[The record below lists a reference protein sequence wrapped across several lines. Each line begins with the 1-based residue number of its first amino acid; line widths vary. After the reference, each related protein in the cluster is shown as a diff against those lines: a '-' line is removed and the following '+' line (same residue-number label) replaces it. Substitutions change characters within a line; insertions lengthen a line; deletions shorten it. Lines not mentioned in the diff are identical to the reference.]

1 MIVNGKEMNFKEG
14 ITVIEL
20 LNEINVE
27 KDKVVVE
34 VDFQI
39 IDKNEYSKKKLSTA
53 SKVELIRF
61 VGGG

>member
-1 MIVNGKEMNFKEG
+1 MIVNGKEMSFKQG

-20 LNEINVE
+20 LNEINID

-34 VDFQI
+34 VDMEI
-39 IDKNEYSKKKLSTA
+39 IDKNEYSKKKLCTA
-53 SKVELIRF
+53 SKVEVIRF